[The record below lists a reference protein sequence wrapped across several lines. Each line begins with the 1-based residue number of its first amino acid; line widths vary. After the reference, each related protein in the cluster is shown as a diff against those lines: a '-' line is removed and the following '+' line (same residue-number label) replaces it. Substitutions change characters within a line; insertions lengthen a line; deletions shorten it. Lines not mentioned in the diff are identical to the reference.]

1 MRVYLVQHAEAI
13 PGDLDPEQPLTPAGR
28 ETARRVAR
36 WLAATGRARPAE
48 ILHSTKARARQTAEI
63 FARALATPPLREV
76 EGLGPGDD
84 IDPASEAVKSATGDL
99 MLVGHL
105 PHLNRLASFLVSGDA
120 AADVVRFRQAGV
132 ICLERQ
138 GTQWAILWAVVP
150 ELVTDT
156 PAGP

>member
-1 MRVYLVQHAEAI
+1 MRVYLVQHADAV
-13 PGDLDPEQPLTPAGR
+13 PKDQDPEQPLTPAGR

-48 ILHSTKARARQTAEI
+48 ILHSAKPRAKQTAEV

-76 EGLGPGDD
+76 DGLGPDD
-84 IDPASEAVKSATGDL
+84 DVGPAAEAVKSSAGDL

-120 AADVVRFRQAGV
+120 AADVVRFRRAGV
-132 ICLERQ
+132 ICIERE
-138 GTQWAILWAVVP
+138 GGAWAILWAVIP
-150 ELVTDT
+150 ELVTDSM
-156 PAGP
+156 

>member
-13 PGDLDPEQPLTPAGR
+13 PSDLDPEQPLTPAGR

-48 ILHSTKARARQTAEI
+48 ILHSMKPRAKQTAEV

-76 EGLGPGDD
+76 PGLGPDD
-84 IDPASEAVKSATGDL
+84 DVGPAAEAVKSSAGDL

-120 AADVVRFRQAGV
+120 GADVVRFRHAGV
-132 ICLERQ
+132 ICIERA
-138 GTQWAILWAVVP
+138 GGAWAILWSVVP
-150 ELVTDT
+150 ELITD
-156 PAGP
+156 GM

>member
-1 MRVYLVQHAEAI
+1 MRVYLVQHAEAV
-13 PGDLDPEQPLTPAGR
+13 PDDLDPEQPLTPAGR

-48 ILHSTKARARQTAEI
+48 ILHSTKARAKQTAEI

-76 EGLGPGDD
+76 DGLCPGDD
-84 IDPASEAVKSATGDL
+84 VDPAAEAVRSAPGDL

-120 AADVVRFRQAGV
+120 AADVVRFRNAGV

-138 GTQWAILWAVVP
+138 GTQWAILWSVVP
-150 ELVTDT
+150 ELVNGT
-156 PAGP
+156 GP

>member
-1 MRVYLVQHAEAI
+1 MRVYLVQHAEAV
-13 PGDLDPEQPLTPAGR
+13 PDDLDPEQPLTPGGR

-36 WLAATGRARPAE
+36 WLAATGRARPGE
-48 ILHSTKARARQTAEI
+48 ILHSVKARAKQTAEI

-76 EGLGPGDD
+76 AGLGPGDD
-84 IDPASEAVKSATGDL
+84 VGPAAEAVKSAPGDL

-120 AADVVRFRQAGV
+120 SADVVRFRHAGV

-150 ELVTDT
+150 ELVNGT
-156 PAGP
+156 GP

>member
-1 MRVYLVQHAEAI
+1 MRLYLVQHAEAVSA
-13 PGDLDPEQPLTPAGR
+13 DLDPDQPLTPTGR
-28 ETARRVAR
+28 ETARRVSR

-48 ILHSTKARARQTAEI
+48 ILHSRKTRAKQTAEV

-76 EGLGPGDD
+76 DGLLPTDD
-84 IDPASEAVKSATGDL
+84 VDPAAEAVKSAAGDL

-120 AADVVRFRQAGV
+120 GADVVRFRHAGV

-138 GTQWAILWAVVP
+138 GGAWAILWAVVP
-150 ELVTDT
+150 ELVTDSM
-156 PAGP
+156 

>member
-1 MRVYLVQHAEAI
+1 MRVYLVQHAEAV
-13 PGDLDPEQPLTPAGR
+13 PDDLDPEQPLTPAGR
-28 ETARRVAR
+28 ETARRVSR

-48 ILHSTKARARQTAEI
+48 ILHSTKARAKQTAEI

-76 EGLGPGDD
+76 SGLGPADD
-84 IDPASEAVKSATGDL
+84 VGPAAEAVKSAPGDL

-120 AADVVRFRQAGV
+120 AADVVRFRNAGV

-150 ELVTDT
+150 ELVTDGT
-156 PAGP
+156 GP

>member
-1 MRVYLVQHAEAI
+1 MRVYLVQHAEAV
-13 PGDLDPEQPLTPAGR
+13 PGDLDPDQPLTSAGR

-76 EGLGPGDD
+76 LGLEPGDEV
-84 IDPASEAVKSATGDL
+84 DPAAEAVNGAPGDL

-120 AADVVRFRQAGV
+120 GADVVRFRHAGV

-150 ELVTDT
+150 ELVTEG
-156 PAGP
+156 AGP